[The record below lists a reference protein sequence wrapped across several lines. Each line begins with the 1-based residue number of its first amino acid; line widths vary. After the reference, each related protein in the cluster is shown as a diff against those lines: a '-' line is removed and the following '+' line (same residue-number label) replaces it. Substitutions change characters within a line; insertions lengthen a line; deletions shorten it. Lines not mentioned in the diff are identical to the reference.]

1 MRENIAPENAH
12 IVLAGEYDIARKA
25 ELTRALAEIG
35 NGHPVSIDM
44 NAVTY
49 VDSTFLAELA
59 AMRLRRA
66 ERPVTLIGVQPNV
79 ERIFRI
85 AKLDRFF
92 IFQTPPASDPQSR
105 R

>member
-25 ELTRALAEIG
+25 ELVQALAGIG
-35 NGHPVSIDM
+35 NGHPVTIDM
-44 NAVTY
+44 HAVTY

-92 IFQTPPASDPQSR
+92 IFQAPASDPQSR

>member
-12 IVLAGEYDIARKA
+12 LVLAGEYDIARKA
-25 ELTRALAEIG
+25 ELTQTFAAIG

-44 NAVTY
+44 RGVTY

-59 AMRLRRA
+59 AMRLRRG

-85 AKLDRFF
+85 ARLDRFF
-92 IFQTPPASDPQSR
+92 VFKPPSSAS
-105 R
+105 